1 MSLTSKRSFTLSA
14 VVLVAALTGCGGTAA
29 TAAPPAATVPPPA
42 ATAAPPAATAAAP
55 TAVAAAT
62 NPAAS
67 VPVLSTPIAT
77 TAAPTCPDAATVNAA
92 LGVTLPEPIGVAGG
106 GANQL
111 PAGATAVA
119 CEYHGA
125 SYNVIIELLS
135 NIIASYITSFTGK
148 FPVPAVSVSGLG
160 DQAQS
165 FSQSLN
171 GGKDNE
177 GVVASKGSTMV
188 DITATDTPATLAQIE
203 ALISTLL

>member
-1 MSLTSKRSFTLSA
+1 MTTKRSFPFVGA
-14 VVLVAALTGCGGTAA
+14 VLAAALVACGGSGGASPSVATAAPVAA
-29 TAAPPAATVPPPA
+29 TAAPVA
-42 ATAAPPAATAAAP
+42 ATAATPTSAAF
-55 TAVAAAT
+55 AT
-62 NPAAS
+62 NAAAS
-67 VPVLSTPIAT
+67 VAVVASPIMT
-77 TAAPTCPDAATVNAA
+77 SAAPNCPSAATVDAA
-92 LGVTLPEPIGVAGG
+92 LGVTLPEPVGIAGG

-125 SYNVIIELLS
+125 TYNVIIELLS
-135 NIIASYITSFTGK
+135 NISPTYITSFTSK
-148 FPVPAVSVSGLG
+148 FPVPAASVSGLG

-165 FSQSLN
+165 FSQSLG

-203 ALISTLL
+203 QLINTLL